1 MSTLY
6 ILLKAF
12 LDPVV
17 PILILL
23 IVGLLA
29 SFRSEKMRYPRIIF
43 LTAFIILYIG
53 SVSPVSNALSY
64 ILEREYLMRHNG
76 NAGKLDIVVVLGG
89 GVSDNKYIGST
100 LPSYQTTSRLFHAIQ
115 VFRDSEAEYLV
126 VSGKGSGEISEAEV
140 MAKAAEGLGVPA
152 ARIKVDSTSR
162 NTWEHAQNL
171 NNMFQYKDIKIGL
184 VTSAY
189 HMKRSERE
197 FKKYFPNVI
206 ALPSDYLYSSPK
218 LSIVTFMPRSGNLY
232 KVATVLNEMTGNVW
246 YRIRKRIAHEN
257 PLS

>member
-17 PILILL
+17 AVLILL
-23 IVGLLA
+23 ILGLLV
-29 SFRSEKMRYPRIIF
+29 SFRSEKRRYPRIIF
-43 LTAFIILYIG
+43 LAAFIILYIG
-53 SVSPVSNALSY
+53 SISPVSNALSY
-64 ILEREYLMRHNG
+64 ILEREYFIRHSG
-76 NAGKLDIVVVLGG
+76 NIEKLDIVMVLGG
-89 GVSDNKYIGST
+89 GISDNKYIGST

-115 VFRDSEAEYLV
+115 LFRDSVAEYLV
-126 VSGKGSGEISEAEV
+126 CAGKGSGNISEAEV
-140 MAKAAEGLGVPA
+140 MAKAAVRLGVPA

-162 NTWEHAQNL
+162 NTWEHAQNINKL
-171 NNMFQYKDIKIGL
+171 FQNKDIKIGL

-197 FKKYFPNVI
+197 LKKYFPNVI

-218 LSIVTFMPRSGNLY
+218 LSIVTFIPRSVNLY
-232 KVATVLNEMTGNVW
+232 KVATVLNEMIGNMW
-246 YRIRKRIAHEN
+246 YRIRKDSA
-257 PLS
+257 

>member
-17 PILILL
+17 PVLILL
-23 IVGLLA
+23 IVGLLV
-29 SFRSEKMRYPRIIF
+29 SFRSEKRRYPRIIF
-43 LTAFIILYIG
+43 LAAFIILYIG
-53 SVSPVSNALSY
+53 SASPVSNTLSY
-64 ILEREYLMRHNG
+64 ILEREYLMRYSG
-76 NAGKLDIVVVLGG
+76 NTEKMDIVVVLGG
-89 GVSDNKYIGST
+89 GVSDNKYLGRT

-115 VFRDSEAEYLV
+115 LFRDSEAEYLV

-140 MAKAAEGLGVPA
+140 MAKTAEGLGVPA
-152 ARIKVDSTSR
+152 ARIKVDSTSK

-197 FKKYFPNVI
+197 FRKYFPNIVP
-206 ALPSDYLYSSPK
+206 LPSDYLYSSQP
-218 LSIVTFMPRSGNLY
+218 LSLYSFLPRSDNLA
-232 KVATVLNEMTGNVW
+232 KFTAASREIIGIVW
-246 YRIRKRIAHEN
+246 YKIKG
-257 PLS
+257 